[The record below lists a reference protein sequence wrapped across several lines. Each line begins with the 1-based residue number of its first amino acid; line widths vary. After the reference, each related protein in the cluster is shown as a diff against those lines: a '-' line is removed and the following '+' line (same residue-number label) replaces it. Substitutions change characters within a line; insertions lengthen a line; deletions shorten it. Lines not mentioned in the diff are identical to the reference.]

1 MVREMLMRGTFR
13 LIACAALY
21 GSLLGCAAKVDRL
34 TVDRVVERGMRTPD
48 MGNVCALGESLRHVL
63 EAMGTTKKAPHKA
76 LVIAETTAATCAEA
90 EAWALSLESR
100 RARANLM
107 ELGTS
112 RTAEIRDARIR
123 SDRSRQQASRR
134 FFRAYTH
141 LEAAFGPVGEKCPRI
156 SPEDEVVYLVG
167 LVAGELALLHDKA
180 SGSALGLPLDMPLKI
195 GRASEC
201 LPNEDWWNVPQALQ
215 AAGWAIIPGSAPA
228 GTDPWELLEEAAVAG
243 QGSGV
248 RVARALSVL
257 LSANADNRDRVEH
270 GIKAHAESLRTT
282 KQNEE
287 WALLDE
293 YARVV
298 SLHESDLLWTAAMG
312 YVTPRFGDL
321 PLAEEP
327 EEADVPDLFADDD
340 PFGAA
345 PSGDSPDEEP
355 QDEELNEAPNQDGAM
370 EGEK

>member
-1 MVREMLMRGTFR
+1 MKGTFK
-13 LIACAALY
+13 LVASAAVI
-21 GSLLGCAAKVDRL
+21 GSLVGCAAKVDRL

-76 LVIAETTAATCAEA
+76 LVIAETTGATCAEA
-90 EAWALSLESR
+90 EAWAMSLESR
-100 RARANLM
+100 RARVNLM

-123 SDRSRQQASRR
+123 SERARQIASRR
-134 FFRAYTH
+134 FHRAYTH

-156 SPEDEVVYLVG
+156 HAKDEVVYLIG

-180 SGSALGLPLDMPLKI
+180 SGSEIGLSLDMPLKI
-195 GRASEC
+195 GRAAEC
-201 LPNEDWWNVPQALQ
+201 LPNEDWWHVPQALQ
-215 AAGWAIIPGSAPA
+215 AAGWVIIPGSAPE
-228 GTDPWELLEEAAVAG
+228 GTDPWELLEQAAVAG
-243 QGSGV
+243 EASGV

-257 LSANADNRDRVEH
+257 LAANADDEVRVEH
-270 GIKAHAESLRTT
+270 GIKAHAESLRSTT
-282 KQNEE
+282 QNEE

-298 SLHESDLLWTAAMG
+298 SLHESDLLWTAAVG
-312 YVTPRFGDL
+312 YVTPRFGEL

-327 EEADVPDLFADDD
+327 EEPHVPDLFAEGD
-340 PFGAA
+340 PFAA
-345 PSGDSPDEEP
+345 EPSTDTQEDKVQENEP
-355 QDEELNEAPNQDGAM
+355 KASEPAQDAVI